1 MESRSGNTDIENGL
15 VGAVGEGEGG
25 TSLESSIDK
34 YVPSCLKQIASGKL
48 PCSAGSSAQGV
59 GWRGVL
65 EAGGGICIHITDSHC
80 CTAEKN
86 TAL

>member
-1 MESRSGNTDIENGL
+1 MAIRTQNGL
-15 VGAVGEGEGG
+15 MGTVGKGEGG

-48 PCSAGSSAQGV
+48 PWRREFSSRGGMEGV
-59 GWRGVL
+59 R

-80 CTAEKN
+80 CTAETN
-86 TAL
+86 TTL